1 MEITERPPMRF
12 DLPGRE
18 EPVYIAT
25 QRWALEPWEG
35 EDPPGL
41 AKIWSRSRSSPSTE
55 AGHAPSW
62 PSCITFGTKAGTGV
76 GELLRPPG
84 AAL

>member
-1 MEITERPPMRF
+1 MEITEPPPPTRF

-35 EDPPGL
+35 EADPPTLEKTQISG
-41 AKIWSRSRSSPSTE
+41 RYP
-55 AGHAPSW
+55 
-62 PSCITFGTKAGTGV
+62 FD
-76 GELLRPPG
+76 LR
-84 AAL
+84 